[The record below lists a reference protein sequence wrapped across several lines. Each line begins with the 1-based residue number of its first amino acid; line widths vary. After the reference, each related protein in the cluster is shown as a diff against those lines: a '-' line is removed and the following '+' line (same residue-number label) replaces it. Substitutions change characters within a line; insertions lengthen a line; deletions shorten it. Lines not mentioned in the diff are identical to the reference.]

1 MAISF
6 TQFRDLM
13 AAHFK
18 QMTKDVPRLYTVDVE
33 KDEMWNMYLDSFA
46 PEDNTIFRERRE
58 HDCSCCRQFI
68 KAIGNAVAIKDGVIT
83 TIWDFEAP
91 NSAYEPVLKKMS
103 EYIKAHPVTEV
114 FLSKFNDAG
123 TWCSR
128 ESLPDGRV
136 LTFDHL
142 FVSLP
147 QRFVFNGRGTI
158 PEAIGNQRDIRN
170 VFKRSLEEISL
181 ESVDTVLELIR
192 SNTLYRGKE
201 WSATS
206 NRSESTSFSMS
217 R

>member
-13 AAHFK
+13 AAHFE

-91 NSAYEPVLKKMS
+91 TSAYEPVLKAMS
-103 EYIKAHPVTEV
+103 
-114 FLSKFNDAG
+114 G
-123 TWCSR
+123 
-128 ESLPDGRV
+128 
-136 LTFDHL
+136 
-142 FVSLP
+142 
-147 QRFVFNGRGTI
+147 
-158 PEAIGNQRDIRN
+158 
-170 VFKRSLEEISL
+170 
-181 ESVDTVLELIR
+181 
-192 SNTLYRGKE
+192 
-201 WSATS
+201 
-206 NRSESTSFSMS
+206 
-217 R
+217 